1 MWSRT
6 ESFWE
11 KARRDRFLRRPPA
24 GFTLLEIMVALAVIS
39 ISFVALLGLRNRD
52 IALAAYSRHLTEAT
66 LLARQKITEVSAAGF
81 PDLGVSEGDFGEA
94 YSRFRWEQEVK
105 QTPFEVVRELVLTV
119 VWMEGRREEE
129 TQFTLYLFKT

>member
-1 MWSRT
+1 MPQSG
-6 ESFWE
+6 S
-11 KARRDRFLRRPPA
+11 

-66 LLARQKITEVSAAGF
+66 LLARQKITEVSATGF
-81 PDLGVSEGDFGEA
+81 PDLGVTEGDFGEA
-94 YSRFRWEQEVK
+94 YSGFQWEQEVK

-119 VWMEGRREEE
+119 IWMEGRREEE
-129 TQFTLYLFKT
+129 TKFTLYLFKT